1 MTWGGSVPYAGLIAG
16 NPFHCDCDI
25 AWLID
30 MAKVAEQCRLEITV
44 RGIDACRSE
53 IGKNAL
59 VREFRR
65 EPSLFRCK
73 TPPDLVD
80 VELFRL
86 DISPCRDFWNL
97 MFQNETHGPPCPADD
112 SCPRD
117 GHSNGITSSS
127 LPPTTNSSRI
137 EESKRNQTKMY
148 QNFPNATNTSM
159 LDVKNATLAA
169 ARTFGQ
175 IKVSKETSNPLDKS
189 DQSVPV
195 TERPPKTDKSFK
207 EPDTQFSGWM
217 LTTIVVVLIVAT
229 CCVVLVVYCIMVKFH
244 AGKLAVQPNTNMHAP
259 VNDQNSCPSVVPKP
273 DSDDNVYEYI
283 SDDDEEE
290 EPYAKSYVFDVP
302 QYEMTKI

>member
-73 TPPDLVD
+73 TPSDLVD

-112 SCPRD
+112 FCPRD

-127 LPPTTNSSRI
+127 LPPTTSSSGI

-148 QNFPNATNTSM
+148 QNFQNATNTSM
-159 LDVKNATLAA
+159 LDVNNATLAA
-169 ARTFGQ
+169 ARTF
-175 IKVSKETSNPLDKS
+175 
-189 DQSVPV
+189 
-195 TERPPKTDKSFK
+195 
-207 EPDTQFSGWM
+207 
-217 LTTIVVVLIVAT
+217 
-229 CCVVLVVYCIMVKFH
+229 VLVVYCIMVKFQ
-244 AGKLAVQPNTNMHAP
+244 AGKLAVQPNTNLHAP

-273 DSDDNVYEYI
+273 DSDDSVYEHI